1 MRKTIIPAAIV
12 LAAPAVTMQAQE
24 VELTFEAIQKE
35 ISAVSSAISSYPK
48 DVKDK
53 YLPQLSAQEN
63 ALRAVKDDDVEKE
76 AKYTVIVTAVAQI
89 KTDAEGAEKPY
100 ADARDAALKAIAD
113 AKKVLKTAE
122 AESTINA
129 LKVPSV
135 RTTYTTDLQA
145 LKLEAPA
152 EPEAKD
158 LYESKELS
166 NSMKSDW
173 ETYKTKIETLASEA
187 TSANKA
193 EMEAQPGRKTT
204 LAGLIETAKGKVKT
218 ALGLVGTYVGYT
230 GKDGHL
236 AKINGITAALDDIK
250 ADVDAS
256 CTNLELTEGKVTE
269 YEGLITAQETTLT
282 GTAAAALTAAKDKA
296 EEDAP
301 KLVSGL
307 TEYTN
312 DNLGPDDYTTAAKNA
327 ANDAIKVAK
336 AAAVELGKLYVQ
348 NDYNT
353 QADVVGDLV
362 NKANNAIDA
371 VTSCVNN
378 YKAYDNLKKTYE
390 TLKAAYDKAAIELS
404 GLKANSQIDD
414 QYYNEANTKLNE
426 VAKMLET
433 FATTNQDKYDKYD
446 GKSNADY
453 SEVMNLLDPA
463 YDEAN
468 EIQQIVDK
476 AKTDNA
482 TLAKLTGYQTQVQN
496 ITATVSHDKADDN
509 EVYAAAVST
518 LNGELSAKKSALA
531 TELAGLVT
539 VWRTNKTLGNKTF
552 ADIEKEISDLNAAIT
567 TAQADLNAYVS
578 SKEQV
583 ATWTASVV
591 IILNKIPDPV
601 SQDYLVDHPELE
613 GDRTQATNYQ
623 SAISKL
629 GTDADNA
636 FNDSPRTSK
645 VVWENIQNGTNY
657 TTVLKTLSDNVD
669 KHLTPYQDWLDEQGD
684 VAAYNL
690 GKQYYTELQADLK
703 AAKNATADDALGFS
717 DDQTAITALKVEVDK
732 HGTKGHN
739 PNDCIA
745 AMANWKAR
753 YDSIQTTIAAH
764 KQAWLDNKTVYAAK
778 KDTLGGILTFESQQ
792 YDLYTKL
799 NNTTQIDDAIKAAQ
813 SELETANKKQD
824 AASFGA
830 AAKQTEI
837 LNLIAQ
843 LKLRE
848 ELAAS
853 GIGGDEGAINYVRTQ
868 LATKGWNPNNVYST
882 KLNTLETE
890 YTTFTANVQYADYQ
904 TKHDRIDNLKEGNLK
919 AAILAVATD
928 AKANFDAYTTQ
939 TNAQTAAK
947 AVWADI
953 YSKVGAMY
961 VDAEDPTDFSRAQKL
976 YQGDLNKCFTVLT
989 GYDTEIDNAYNTGK
1003 SASFNTETYD
1013 KAIAKNKAAMDGIYK
1028 AAYENKA
1035 AYDGQMEKFGQLETY
1050 YSEQIDYLDTQI
1062 AKVIESINTDGATDK
1077 ELESLKAQ
1085 LESLKA
1091 QKEALEAAQT
1101 DLAAVQTDIDDLKTA
1116 VVTAVNERRSV
1127 AYNNDKVEGYDAADD
1142 NIRSAIDTIISKAD
1156 GSYND
1161 NIVAH
1166 NTVVKELFL
1175 EAYNAAKEAY
1185 NKHTFQIDEYAGYT
1199 HALND
1204 NGVSAYAEEI
1214 EKAQKAIF
1222 GLNTQLV
1229 AKYNVATSALSS
1241 TTEYV
1246 DKEQQHKKD
1255 VNDLKDQLDA
1265 AYNDFLD
1272 ATKAIAD
1279 ANKYAK
1285 PLSDLADYYTNAK
1298 TAIAGYDIIT
1308 GITATPDEV
1317 AEGITDAKKQA
1328 AEVAKYFTFD
1338 GKVLNGMALNAA
1350 YTDAGNA
1357 GPQLLDDLRAKAKDQ
1372 TDQVKTAWND
1382 AAKKEANHALANDAK
1397 EGLSDLYNSYIVLD
1411 YPIGYTDWNN
1421 ALTVANQAISDANAA
1436 IVTMNYEGLADIKS
1450 GITTAKTKLE
1460 AAKSIADEKCDSA
1473 KKDRGTFQE
1482 RIGTISSQIDSYRIG
1497 DYANYAKELSGLI
1510 TAAETAV
1517 SNANKANTA
1526 AYNALYKDTESNSAL
1541 DKAIEG
1547 ATTALTNLK
1556 TKAEKLVQANQPA
1569 SIVATLLAKAQELMP
1584 LYNRAEGNATGN
1596 KDAEKK
1602 CVEIYKDLNT
1612 LLTTLADGTKQAE
1625 IVANKTTYEAQ
1636 IESLKTR
1643 IIAADLEQVAYTD
1656 LLEKQAKVAQE
1667 LEAVKTTISGSVF
1680 ADALNTTFKA
1690 DLDGIAASLSAAATQ
1705 INIDHANNRCGK
1717 EGAYSLEQLAG
1728 ISTEI
1733 SNLSAKVDA
1742 EIAKLAKAEADEAT
1756 RTANKTAYD
1765 AATAVISELS
1775 NELVAQWCVAQGQN
1789 LDVYTLFAEKVTTL
1803 HTEIEGL
1810 QTSLDAAYEA
1820 AQNVNGDP
1828 SKLDTSD
1835 YTTNS
1840 AKIQSYYTRI
1850 EKLMGEISASQTQF
1864 EADVTSLKEKFEA
1877 MNTAFLAIKISDVA
1891 AENEDVQKEK
1901 DAIDAAIREIKAK
1914 MQEENFGPKDIE
1926 TVQGLIDA
1934 ANDRITAFAT
1944 LVAGKTYVPGD
1955 ITGTGS
1961 VDINDTFKILDFILE
1976 DLSGDTLDE
1985 NVRKAA
1991 DMDGD
1996 GAFTVADLVQIN
2008 NLYVYGSKTGPQGSN
2023 KVAAAADAEV
2033 GSVDM
2038 QLDTDRMSVLL
2049 DSNTGYS
2056 AIQMDVEMPQG
2067 VSINEV
2073 NFAGDSQK
2081 VMVATNT
2088 LENGVQ
2094 RIVIYSTDGSNILN
2108 GETSLINLGLA
2119 GEGMGIVGIDNIIAS
2134 TAAGQRHNLMGVT
2147 GAYTI
2152 VTGIE
2157 ATETAEGNTS
2167 VFDINGMVR
2176 KTVQKGVNI
2185 VKDAAGKVKKMLMK

>member
-12 LAAPAVTMQAQE
+12 LAASAVPMQAQE

-48 DVKDK
+48 NVKDV
-53 YLPQLSAQEN
+53 YLPQLSKQEN
-63 ALRAVKDDDVEKE
+63 DLRAVKDDDEQKKV
-76 AKYTVIVTAVAQI
+76 KYETIAAAVANI
-89 KTDAEGAEKPY
+89 KAEAAKAEKLY
-100 ADARDAALKAIAD
+100 ADARDAALKAIEDVKGEKGAYSI
-113 AKKVLKTAE
+113 AE
-122 AESTINA
+122 NA
-129 LKVPSV
+129 IKALEVPSV
-135 RTTYTTDLQA
+135 RDGYAAQLQA

-166 NSMKSDW
+166 NSTKSDW

-187 TSANKA
+187 KSANKA
-193 EMEAQPGRKTT
+193 EMDAQPGRKTT
-204 LAGLIETAKGKVKT
+204 LDGLIETAKGDVNT

-269 YEGLITAQETTLT
+269 YKGLITAQETTLT

-404 GLKANSQIDD
+404 GLKANSQIHD

-453 SEVMNLLDPA
+453 SEVMALLDPA

-583 ATWTASVV
+583 AKWTKKVDA
-591 IILNKIPDPV
+591 ILRQIPDPV
-601 SQDYLVDHPELE
+601 SQDYENHGVLE
-613 GDRTQATNYQ
+613 GDRTTATTYQ
-623 SAISKL
+623 SEIGQL
-629 GTDADNA
+629 GVDADNA
-636 FNDSPRTSK
+636 FKASPRSSK
-645 VVWENIQNGTNY
+645 DVWNAIQNAIQNGTDY
-657 TTVLKTLSDNVD
+657 GTKLLTLAENVGD
-669 KHLTPYQDWLDEQGD
+669 HLTPYQKWLDEQGD

-690 GKQYYTELQADLK
+690 GVQYYTELQDDLK
-703 AAKNATADDALGFS
+703 AAIVATDKKANGFEAD
-717 DDQTAITALKVEVDK
+717 QKAINDLKTEVDK
-732 HGTKGHN
+732 HTDLDHHQF
-739 PNDCIA
+739 NDCIA
-745 AMANWKAR
+745 AMERWKVEYNR
-753 YDSIQTTIAAH
+753 IKESIATH
-764 KQAWLDNKTVYAAK
+764 KQAWLDNEKYYAEKT
-778 KDTLGGILTFESQQ
+778 DTLSRIIAVDADQT
-792 YDLYTKL
+792 DLYVKL
-799 NNTTQIDDAIKAAQ
+799 NNTNKTTIDTAITDAQIALNTAHDAQ
-813 SELETANKKQD
+813 N
-824 AASFGA
+824 ASSFDA

-853 GIGGDEGAINYVRTQ
+853 GIGGDEGAINKVRTQ
-868 LATKGWNPNNVYST
+868 LATKGWNPKDVYST

-904 TKHDRIDNLKEGNLK
+904 TKSARIAALK

-928 AKANFDAYTTQ
+928 AETNYTKYTAQQKAQA
-939 TNAQTAAK
+939 AAK
-947 AVWADI
+947 AAWANI
-953 YSKVGAMY
+953 YSQVGAMY
-961 VDAEDPTDFSRAQKL
+961 VDATGKTDFSRAQKI
-976 YQGDLNKCFTVLT
+976 YQDQLNDCFTVLT
-989 GYDTEIDNAYNTGK
+989 GYDTQIDKAYNEGK
-1003 SASFNTETYD
+1003 SVEFDTETYN
-1013 KAIAKNKAAMDGIYK
+1013 KAIEKNKAAMDGIYK
-1028 AAYENKA
+1028 EAYDNKL
-1035 AYDGQMEKFGQLETY
+1035 AYDGQMEKWGTLVNNYDGQVTALQNKIDAVVSAIAGASETDV
-1050 YSEQIDYLDTQI
+1050 EDLKKQETTLNQ
-1062 AKVIESINTDGATDK
+1062 AKDN
-1077 ELESLKAQ
+1077 
-1085 LESLKA
+1085 
-1091 QKEALEAAQT
+1091 
-1101 DLAAVQTDIDDLKTA
+1101 LAAVQTNIDNLKKA
-1116 VVTAVNERRSV
+1116 VVAAVNEGHSV
-1127 AYNNDKVEGYDAADD
+1127 EYAADYEREYGNIDTTINTIIGTANDSYNANIAKHNAVVKKLFEEAYYAAKNAYNNY
-1142 NIRSAIDTIISKAD
+1142 
-1156 GSYND
+1156 
-1161 NIVAH
+1161 
-1166 NTVVKELFL
+1166 
-1175 EAYNAAKEAY
+1175 
-1185 NKHTFQIDEYAGYT
+1185 TFQIEAYAGYK
-1199 HALND
+1199 HALNE
-1204 NGVSAYAEEI
+1204 NGVSAYAKAIEE
-1214 EKAQKAIF
+1214 AQKAIF
-1222 GLNTQLV
+1222 DLNTDLV
-1229 AKYNVATSALSS
+1229 AKYNDATKELSS

-1246 DKEQQHKKD
+1246 DKGQTHKAA
-1255 VNDLKDQLDA
+1255 VNTLKAKLDD
-1265 AYNDFLD
+1265 AYNDFLV
-1272 ATKAIAD
+1272 ATKDIAD
-1279 ANKYAK
+1279 EKGYAQ
-1285 PLSDLADYYTNAK
+1285 PLSDLATYYTNAK

-1308 GITATPDEV
+1308 GIKATSDEE

-1328 AEVAKYFTFD
+1328 AAVAKYFTFD
-1338 GKVLNGMALNAA
+1338 GEELDGTALNTA
-1350 YTDAGNA
+1350 YTTAGEADNE
-1357 GPQLLDDLRAKAKDQ
+1357 GPQQLDDLLAEVEGQ
-1372 TDQVKTAWND
+1372 TDQVLTAWNN
-1382 AAKKEANHALANDAK
+1382 AAKAEA
-1397 EGLSDLYNSYIVLD
+1397 
-1411 YPIGYTDWNN
+1411 
-1421 ALTVANQAISDANAA
+1421 
-1436 IVTMNYEGLADIKS
+1436 
-1450 GITTAKTKLE
+1450 E
-1460 AAKSIADEKCDSA
+1460 AAKSNADESYKFYED
-1473 KKDRGTFQE
+1473 KKYPTGYE
-1482 RIGTISSQIDSYRIG
+1482 PW
-1497 DYANYAKELSGLI
+1497 
-1510 TAAETAV
+1510 
-1517 SNANKANTA
+1517 
-1526 AYNALYKDTESNSAL
+1526 
-1541 DKAIEG
+1541 
-1547 ATTALTNLK
+1547 TTALTAAKNAIYQAKTDIDTYIKTNKLNNEVDGIKTALTTAISALK
-1556 TKAEKLVQANQPA
+1556 IANTTAEADQECQYAIETYKTHSDNIEKLKKDIADGYENHQYEAELTKLIDAANDAVTAYKEANETAFNALYDYETSKELSAAQNAADAAYDALVATADELVAANQPA
-1569 SIVATLLAKAQELMP
+1569 GIVKTLLAKAQELVP
-1584 LYNRAEGNATGN
+1584 LYNRAEANAKGESGSKEAVEECENINILLN
-1596 KDAEKK
+1596 KLLDQLNLDFDSTDPDVLEKIEK
-1602 CVEIYKDLNT
+1602 EAAAQQTTIETIEDLR
-1612 LLTTLADGTKQAE
+1612 Q
-1625 IVANKTTYEAQ
+1625 
-1636 IESLKTR
+1636 R
-1643 IIAADLEQVAYTD
+1643 IIKADVEQKAYTD
-1656 LLEKQAKVAQE
+1656 LLKLLEDVKGELQTVEDYITASNFQSELSEAFQTTLSELNSQLLAAQ
-1667 LEAVKTTISGSVF
+1667 
-1680 ADALNTTFKA
+1680 
-1690 DLDGIAASLSAAATQ
+1690 TQ
-1705 INIDHANNRCGK
+1705 INIDHANNHCGK
-1717 EGAYSLEQLAG
+1717 TEAVFKGFTAISESIATLDNDVKTKAG
-1728 ISTEI
+1728 DLQT
-1733 SNLSAKVDA
+1733 AKDH
-1742 EIAKLAKAEADEAT
+1742 ADM
-1756 RTANKTAYD
+1756 RTANGEAY
-1765 AATAVISELS
+1765 ATASAAITELY
-1775 NELVAQWCVAQGQN
+1775 NELDAQWWVAQEQY
-1789 LDVYTLFAEKVTTL
+1789 LDVWSLFAEQVSTL
-1803 HTEIEGL
+1803 KSDIKGL

-1820 AQNVNGDP
+1820 AQNEGGDP
-1828 SKLDTSD
+1828 SELDTSAYATD
-1835 YTTNS
+1835 SDN
-1840 AKIQSYYTRI
+1840 IQSYYTRI
-1850 EKLMGEISASQTQF
+1850 KTLMGEISKRQAQF
-1864 EADVTSLKEKFEA
+1864 EADVTSLNKQIEA
-1877 MNTAFLAIKISDVA
+1877 MKDAFADIEISDIA
-1891 AENEDVQKEK
+1891 AANEDVKSEK
-1901 DAIDAAIREIKAK
+1901 DAIEKAISDIDKK
-1914 MQEENFGPKDIE
+1914 MQNFGPLDTE
-1926 TVQGLIDA
+1926 TVQGLISDA
-1934 ANDRITAFAT
+1934 NARITAFAE

-1961 VDINDTFKILDFILE
+1961 VDINDTFKILDLVLGK
-1976 DLSGDTLDE
+1976 LSGDTLDE
-1985 NVRKAA
+1985 KAHKAA

-1996 GAFTVADLVQIN
+1996 GAFTVVDLVQIN
-2008 NLYVYGSKTGPQGSN
+2008 NIYVYGSKTGPQGSN

-2094 RIVIYSTDGSNILN
+2094 RIVLYSSDGSSILN
-2108 GETSLINLGLA
+2108 GESSLINLGLA
-2119 GEGMGIVGIDNIIAS
+2119 GEGMGIVSIDHIIAS
-2134 TAAGQRHNLMGVT
+2134 TATGQRHNLTAAT
-2147 GAYTI
+2147 GAFTI

-2157 ATETAEGNTS
+2157 AVEASADTTS

-2176 KTVQKGVNI
+2176 KTVQKGINI
-2185 VKDAAGKVKKMLMK
+2185 VKDATGKVKKMLMK